1 MRYDGK
7 MDRGSREI
15 AVTTFK
21 KPGGPKVMLLRCACA
36 RDWGRS
42 EYADVASSTKC
53 GSVGLNLTV
62 ANRCI
67 KYVFFYFFIAKP
79 VILHYVSA

>member
-1 MRYDGK
+1 MFARNGILNVRYDGK

-15 AVTTFK
+15 AVATFK

-36 RDWGRS
+36 RSFGRC
-42 EYADVASSTKC
+42 EYADVVLSTKC
-53 GSVGLNLTV
+53 GSVGLNLTA

-67 KYVFFYFFIAKP
+67 KCVHCP
-79 VILHYVSA
+79 L

>member
-15 AVTTFK
+15 AIATFK
-21 KPGGPKVMLLRCACA
+21 KPGGPRVMLLRCAC
-36 RDWGRS
+36 DLGRC
-42 EYADVASSTKC
+42 EYADAVLSTKC

-67 KYVFFYFFIAKP
+67 K
-79 VILHYVSA
+79 